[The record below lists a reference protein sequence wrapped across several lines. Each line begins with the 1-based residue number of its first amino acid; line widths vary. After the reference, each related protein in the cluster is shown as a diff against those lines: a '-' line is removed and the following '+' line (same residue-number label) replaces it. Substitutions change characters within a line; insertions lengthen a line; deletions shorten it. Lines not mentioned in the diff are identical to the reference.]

1 MAKIFDDSID
11 FRVYYKDVEH
21 KANLLPAESYIQQ
34 YIDSLDDTK
43 PRRIVGLPWEKTNPF
58 FDFRKGE
65 VTMWAGQNGH
75 GKSQV
80 TLQVIL
86 SLMGQGEKVALAS
99 FELKPVASLARLAR
113 LYTGFSPDEKAKS
126 HPDKKEEIK
135 ELVYELGGFTKDKL
149 WIYNQTNSVET
160 DRVIGMVRYCA
171 KELKVDHI
179 FVDNLAKCI
188 RNEDDYNGQKFFI
201 DEMMSI
207 AKDNDVHIHVVHHLK
222 KPPKE
227 QERPDK
233 SDVKGSGAI
242 VDQIDNLFLVWRNKA
257 KEDEAKE
264 VYDVNQRKKADE
276 PDSVLYCRKQ
286 RNYQGYQEGEPT
298 ILLWMHRES
307 GQFLASPNDGLMF
320 FHNYPHRETAF

>member
-21 KANLLPAESYIQQ
+21 KANLLPAEAYIQQ
-34 YIDSLDDTK
+34 YIDSLDDTQPK
-43 PRRIVGLPWEKTNPF
+43 KIIGLPWEKTNPF

-65 VTMWAGQNGH
+65 VTMWAGQSGH
-75 GKSQV
+75 GKSQIA
-80 TLQVIL
+80 LQVIL

-99 FELKPVASLARLAR
+99 FELKPAASLARLAR
-113 LYTGFSPDEKAKS
+113 LYTGFAPKERLHENPDLA
-126 HPDKKEEIK
+126 EEIK
-135 ELVYELGGFTKDKL
+135 KEIYSLGEFTRDKL

-188 RNEDDYNGQKFFI
+188 RNEDDYNAQKFFV
-201 DEMMSI
+201 DEMMGI
-207 AKDNDVHIHVVHHLK
+207 AKDNDVHIHIVHHVK

-227 QERPDK
+227 QDRPDK
-233 SDVKGSGAI
+233 SDVKGTGAI
-242 VDQIDNLFLVWRNKA
+242 VDQIDNLFMIYRNKA

-264 VYDVNQRKKADE
+264 VTEVSERKRTEE

-298 ILLWMHRES
+298 ILLWMHKES
-307 GQFLASPNDGLMF
+307 GQFWGAPNDGLMF
-320 FHNYPHRETAF
+320 FHNYPHRWTP